1 MLPELVTTSEG
12 TGLKSVQYGNIVAV
26 LVEAIKE
33 LFEIFKTD
41 AEETDKEIE
50 LLKNEIGGQQEV
62 IEQQKL
68 IIENFDERLQKL
80 EQK

>member
-1 MLPELVTTSEG
+1 
-12 TGLKSVQYGNIVAV
+12 V

-33 LFEIFKTD
+33 LFMIFQED
-41 AEETDKEIE
+41 AEETDREIDA
-50 LLKNEIGGQQEV
+50 LKNEIGGQQEI

-68 IIENFDERLQKL
+68 IIQDFDERLQKL